1 MLNNLKT
8 NLMTFENNLIDLNNF
23 DSILNT
29 NALFETTFLDLI
41 PILNLLQANFT
52 NCHVYID
59 SITKGAIL
67 DLCLQCLDVNVLD
80 ETSGI
85 KAMTFLYEN
94 FYKDGY
100 SKISTHQPLLQFLN
114 QETLQNLNITIQYLS
129 VDLNSVISEFSY
141 TTSFN
146 FITQSLSASQFDSY
160 KDSTNFTLLE
170 SIHYIISFLLFVTF
184 MILCEKITRIQK
196 FQTATNS
203 YLIRIIKF
211 I

>member
-1 MLNNLKT
+1 
-8 NLMTFENNLIDLNNF
+8 MTFENNLIDLNNF

-94 FYKDGY
+94 FY
-100 SKISTHQPLLQFLN
+100 
-114 QETLQNLNITIQYLS
+114 
-129 VDLNSVISEFSY
+129 
-141 TTSFN
+141 
-146 FITQSLSASQFDSY
+146 
-160 KDSTNFTLLE
+160 
-170 SIHYIISFLLFVTF
+170 
-184 MILCEKITRIQK
+184 
-196 FQTATNS
+196 
-203 YLIRIIKF
+203 
-211 I
+211 